1 MSTKLKAFTTTDK
14 IEYKNFNDLSCDEL
28 EYFITDRQSAK
39 DGIKYLLSEGSIQAN
54 KPFTVIEYQRLK
66 IKNDLLRDIHG
77 V

>member
-39 DGIKYLLSEGSIQAN
+39 LIAGELTYDMLELNRYLDMKGI
-54 KPFTVIEYQRLK
+54 
-66 IKNDLLRDIHG
+66 
-77 V
+77 

>member
-39 DGIKYLLSEGSIQAN
+39 LIAGELTYDMLELNRYLDTKGIKM
-54 KPFTVIEYQRLK
+54 V
-66 IKNDLLRDIHG
+66 
-77 V
+77 

>member
-39 DGIKYLLSEGSIQAN
+39 LIAGELTYDMLELNRYLDTKGI
-54 KPFTVIEYQRLK
+54 
-66 IKNDLLRDIHG
+66 
-77 V
+77 

>member
-39 DGIKYLLSEGSIQAN
+39 LIAGEVTYDMLELNRYLDMKGI
-54 KPFTVIEYQRLK
+54 
-66 IKNDLLRDIHG
+66 
-77 V
+77 

>member
-1 MSTKLKAFTTTDK
+1 MKRVRLKIK
-14 IEYKNFNDLSCDEL
+14 QLKHLLNIN
-28 EYFITDRQSAK
+28 K

-54 KPFTVIEYQRLK
+54 KPFTIIEYQRLK